1 MPITTYNTEYYDD
14 FSEKYPPGDL
24 NGKSPDDKN
33 YLRILFK
40 PGYAVQVRELNQMQS
55 MLQSQ
60 IDKFGGSVWKNGAA
74 VIGGNV
80 TFDNNISAIDISAAS
95 GTTLTSDIVGTITSV
110 NTIIANSTGNASLTA
125 DVIGY
130 KAGGAGVYTLYIR
143 YKNSVTLTADQ
154 TNVKTFS
161 DQAVLGTTSTLSN
174 TLNLVVNGSAKFAA
188 GIFLDKG
195 LFFVKGSFVATP
207 AQSVFIDKTTVD
219 TKINGSGKLFID
231 EKEISANDD
240 STLYDNA
247 NDTLNF
253 KAPGADRYAID
264 LTLGFLTQE
273 GILIL
278 PPGEEGSSVEDSI
291 SLITIVDNRVVEA
304 VRDRYTSLDREFAKR
319 TFEESG
325 NYALKPF
332 KLELKECF
340 KDTSD
345 PYRLGRYV
353 SNELLTGAGITGA
366 TTEIREAAAK
376 KKYYIGVDP
385 SVAYVDGFRVEPP
398 SKTELLSDKARTIFP
413 GETEYIDIDVRADI
427 GSYVVG
433 TFAASSSL
441 PNIQTSND
449 SYNIGVDKTIIG
461 NINEVSTDDGILKL
475 DNVSDLSVG
484 MPVTGSI
491 FNSSTT
497 ITEINRAANTVT
509 VSEPLVFPAAAAATA
524 AAGVT
529 AVTATVADRSTGI
542 FDATITKTAH
552 GLVTGNII
560 VVTTAYS
567 TIIPVGTYAVTKID
581 ADTFKIVTTN
591 STAITGGAAS
601 IFYKAIPSN
610 VANRSGTL
618 IATITKANH
627 GLVTG
632 NIVYVTTALGTTI
645 PIGTYGVTV
654 IDIDKFTIITADNT
668 AITGGGAT
676 IDYKAIPANTVAT
689 FASGTAKIRA
699 VEPNFG
705 STYRFYLYDIVS
717 SFNVS
722 NINRIRK
729 TGSPGVTIVV
739 TTPIAATN
747 SNTNIFALPY
757 TAIKDVDAGVEYN
770 TLLFRSGTVA
780 VGATTVT
787 ISDIPT
793 GHTLAE
799 TSPGAFILTINGVIT
814 SITNV
819 TDGPTPVITF
829 TPAVGGSTSVNF
841 NCIIPATVVSNA
853 ISKTLETV
861 PLNASTYLLGSAAV
875 NKVFTLPHAQIIAS
889 SLVVKYNS
897 SNTLTGAKTI
907 TSDCTIV
914 DDGQRDNYL
923 TNVKVQYNGTKTTLG
938 ASDYFF
944 FSYNY
949 LANNTTTGFSTVNSY
964 PGTVLYSDIPSYK
977 GVRLTDVIDFRPVLL
992 SGAAALTTLTIVNPG
1007 SLIQCGVRY
1016 YLPKIDKVVV
1026 GNNNKI
1032 SVIQGAPSLNPVEP
1046 NTPDNTMALYTLEVP
1061 AYTHNVSDI
1070 TLNYINNRRYTMRD
1084 ISSLDQRI
1092 GNVEYYTALSLL
1104 EKSANDRSIGDAFNA
1119 SRFKNGIIVDAFVDF
1134 NSADTN
1140 NSAYNASID
1149 RSQGVLRPAFTTSR
1163 VDLKPRTVEGVR
1175 ITTSAGMPT
1184 NSATLEYSESPYIT
1198 QSYASESESVNPYD
1212 IATYVGTLDL
1222 SPSSDEW
1229 QETKRNVTNN
1239 LDLNTASTFTDLGTV
1254 WGEWTFFKKVRKGI
1268 LYEKTGIN
1276 RVLQIDAIATET
1288 INDINITI
1296 IPFIRPRKIYFS
1308 ATSLKPNTVVYP
1320 FFDNINV
1327 SSYVKQTD
1335 ISNPYVAWQNRTD
1348 GEALYTGQTSIV
1360 GSSALKT
1367 DAAGNVQ
1374 GIFVIPNN
1382 ASLKFKSG
1390 ARQFK
1395 LSDNISNNVNSETT
1409 YAVANYTAA
1418 ATTKTVDST
1427 LSTTRVPK
1435 VVERN
1440 VREEYKKHKDPI
1452 AQSFLI
1458 DNIQSPSGVFLSSV
1472 ELYFETKS
1480 QTLPVNVAIVTMENG
1495 YPSQNIVPFSE
1506 VTLTPYTVVNKELT
1520 TIDVVKTSIN
1530 ASIPTKF
1537 EFSDPVYLNPGNEYA
1552 LVVTSNDS
1560 AYRAFVSRVGGNNIP
1575 DNKRIDKNPY
1585 SGVLFMS
1592 ANSSTWTPD
1601 QNRDLKFTLNRAVF
1615 DTNTFGGG
1623 GSITFK
1629 PEIGVGVQSVTMDL
1643 IGAGYA
1649 DAPTVTFDLPPT
1661 GGTRATGTAIFD
1673 SVTGTVTGVTITN
1686 AGSGYTT
1693 VPTVTF
1699 AALTSTTTAT
1709 GTVSLVSIPIS
1720 TFNLTQNNIEPYA
1733 TNINNT
1739 NKATVISNTLTL
1751 NSAYNVSPDVDY
1763 NLNST
1768 YSITSGNKESVSLKT
1783 DFISIN
1789 DYVSP
1794 LIDLD
1799 NVSLLAVSNIIGTP
1813 QSLIVGGTDTETL
1826 ADAGNGLSRYIT
1838 RTVDLNQPADRL
1850 SVFVDV
1856 NRPSAGSYIKVYAKT
1871 NGLWNEMIPANA
1883 KSNTNP
1889 QNEIPISADASN
1901 YSEVEYTYVS
1911 GGTFESF
1918 SVKIVFVSDVI
1929 YTPTTVKNFR
1939 AIATSGI

>member
-1 MPITTYNTEYYDD
+1 MPITTKTVSYYDD
-14 FSEKYPPGDL
+14 FSQKYPPEGP

-40 PGYAVQVRELNQMQS
+40 PGYSVQVRELNQMQS
-55 MLQSQ
+55 ILQSQ
-60 IDKFGGSVWKNGAA
+60 IDKFGASVWKDGVA
-74 VIGGNV
+74 VIGGNA
-80 TFDNNISAIDISAAS
+80 TFDNNISAIDVSADS
-95 GTTLTSDIVGTITSV
+95 GTTLTSDDVGTITSV
-110 NTIIANSTGNASLTA
+110 ETTIANSTGNLKLLTA

-130 KAGGAGVYTLYIR
+130 KQKGGGVYTLYVR
-143 YKNSVTLTADQ
+143 YKNSVTLTADLS
-154 TNVKTFS
+154 NVETFS
-161 DQAVLGTTSTLSN
+161 DGAVLEAKSN
-174 TLNLVVNGSAKFAA
+174 SSDVTTLNLVVNGSAKFAA
-188 GIFLDKG
+188 GVFLDKG
-195 LFFVKGSFVATP
+195 LFFTKGCFVATP
-207 AQSVFIDKTTVD
+207 AQSVFIDKLTGVD
-219 TKINGSGKLFID
+219 EKINGSGRLFVY

-240 STLYDNA
+240 SALYDNA

-264 LTLGFLTQE
+264 LTLRFLTQE
-273 GILIL
+273 GILIS
-278 PPGEEGSSVEDSI
+278 PDAAVTSTSSHSDSI
-291 SLITIVDNRVVEA
+291 SLITVVNNRVVEA
-304 VRDRYTSLDREFAKR
+304 VRDRYTSLDRELAKR

-325 NYALKPF
+325 NYALNPF

-340 KDTSD
+340 KDTSET
-345 PYRLGRYV
+345 YRLGRYV
-353 SNELLTGAGITGA
+353 STELTGAGITGT
-366 TTEIREAAAK
+366 TTEDREAVAK
-376 KKYYIGVDP
+376 EKYHIGVD
-385 SVAYVDGFRVEPP
+385 SSIAYVDGFRVEPS
-398 SKTELLSDKARTIFP
+398 SKTELLSDKARTAFP
-413 GETEYIDIDVRADI
+413 EEETEYIDINVRADI

-433 TFAASSSL
+433 TFAESSSL
-441 PNIQTSND
+441 PNIQISNET
-449 SYNIGVDKTIIG
+449 YNIGVDKTIIG
-461 NINEVSTDDGILKL
+461 NINEVSTANGILKL

-491 FNSSTT
+491 FTSNTT
-497 ITEINRAANTVT
+497 ITEINRAANTIT
-509 VSEPLVFPAAAAATA
+509 VSGPLELSS
-524 AAGVT
+524 
-529 AVTATVADRSTGI
+529 AVTA
-542 FDATITKTAH
+542 
-552 GLVTGNII
+552 
-560 VVTTAYS
+560 
-567 TIIPVGTYAVTKID
+567 
-581 ADTFKIVTTN
+581 
-591 STAITGGAAS
+591 
-601 IFYKAIPSN
+601 N
-610 VANRSGTL
+610 VAVRTGTR
-618 IATITKANH
+618 IATITEPNH

-632 NIVYVTTALGTTI
+632 NIVYVTTALGATI

-654 IDIDKFTIITADNT
+654 IDIDKFTILTSDST

-676 IDYKAIPANTVAT
+676 IDYKAIAANTAAT

-729 TGSPGVTIVV
+729 TGSPGVTIIV
-739 TTPIAATN
+739 TTPITATN

-780 VGATTVT
+780 VGDTTVT

-829 TPAVGGSTSVNF
+829 EPPVGSAPVNF

-853 ISKTLETV
+853 ISKT
-861 PLNASTYLLGSAAV
+861 STAVVNTPKVGTAAV
-875 NKVFTLPHAQIIAS
+875 DNVFTLPHAQIIAS

-897 SNTLTGAKTI
+897 SDTLTGAKTI

-923 TNVKVQYNGTKTTLG
+923 TNVKVQYNGTKTTLDS
-938 ASDYFF
+938 SDYFF

-964 PGTVLYSDIPSYK
+964 PSTVSYSDIPSYK

-992 SGAAALTTLTIVNPG
+992 SDATALTTLTILNPG

-1032 SVIQGAPSLNPVEP
+1032 SVIQGVPSLNPIEP
-1046 NTPDNTMALYTLEVP
+1046 VTPDNTMALYTLDIP

-1070 TLNYINNRRYTMRD
+1070 AVNYINNRRYTMRD
-1084 ISSLDQRI
+1084 IGSLDQRI
-1092 GNVEYYTALSLL
+1092 SNVEYYTALSLL
-1104 EKSANDRSIGDAFNA
+1104 EKSANDKSIGDAFNA

-1140 NSAYNASID
+1140 NGAYNASID
-1149 RSQGVLRPAFTTSR
+1149 RAQGILRPAFSTSR
-1163 VDLKPRTVEGVR
+1163 IDLKPIIVNGV
-1175 ITTSAGMPT
+1175 SVNT
-1184 NSATLEYSESPYIT
+1184 NSATLEYTETPYIT
-1198 QSYASESESVNPYD
+1198 QEYASESESVNPYD
-1212 IATYVGTLDL
+1212 IATYVGTLEL

-1229 QETKRNVTNN
+1229 QETKQNVTNN

-1254 WGEWTFFKKVRKGI
+1254 WGEWTFLKRVRKGY
-1268 LYEKTGIN
+1268 LVERTGLN
-1276 RVLQIDAIATET
+1276 RVLQIDAVATET
-1288 INDINITI
+1288 INNINITI
-1296 IPFIRPRKIYFS
+1296 IPFIRSRKIYFS
-1308 ATSLKPNTVVYP
+1308 ATNLKPNTVVYP
-1320 FFDNINV
+1320 FFDNIGV
-1327 SSYVKQTD
+1327 ALFVKQTD
-1335 ISNPYVAWQNRTD
+1335 NSNPYVSWQNRTD
-1348 GEALYTGQTSIV
+1348 GEALYTGQTSLV
-1360 GSSALKT
+1360 GSNGLKT
-1367 DAAGNVQ
+1367 DAAGNLQ

-1382 ASLKFKSG
+1382 ESLKFKSG
-1390 ARQFK
+1390 SKQFK
-1395 LSDNISNNVNSETT
+1395 LSDNISNNTNSETT

-1418 ATTKTVDST
+1418 ASTKTVDST
-1427 LSTTRVPK
+1427 LTTTRVPK
-1435 VVERN
+1435 IVERN
-1440 VREEYKKHKDPI
+1440 IREEKKIHRDPL

-1458 DNIQSPSGVFLSSV
+1458 DDIQSPSGVFLSSV
-1472 ELYFETKS
+1472 ELYFENKS
-1480 QTLPVNVAIVTMENG
+1480 ETLPVNVAIVTMENG

-1506 VTLTPYTVVNKELT
+1506 VTLTPYTVVDGVYTTNEL
-1520 TIDVVKTSIN
+1520 VKTSN
-1530 ASIPTKF
+1530 DASIATKF

-1560 AYRAFVSRVGGNNIP
+1560 SYRAFVSRVGGNNIP
-1575 DNKRIDKNPY
+1575 NGRRIDKNPY

-1592 ANSSTWTPD
+1592 ANSSTWTAN
-1601 QNRDLKFTLNRAVF
+1601 QNRDLKFKLNRALF
-1615 DTNTFGGG
+1615 DNSFG

-1629 PEIGVGVQSVTMDL
+1629 TEAGVGVQSITMID
-1643 IGAGYA
+1643 IGAGYTV
-1649 DAPTVTFDLPPT
+1649 APGVTFDAPPT
-1661 GGTRATGTAIFD
+1661 GGTIATGTAIFD
-1673 SVTGTVTGVTITN
+1673 SVTGTVTGVKITN
-1686 AGSGYTT
+1686 AGSGYTSAPGIT
-1693 VPTVTF
+1693 FGDPT
-1699 AALTSTTTAT
+1699 SGTTAT
-1709 GTVSLVSIPIS
+1709 GTVNLISIPIS

-1733 TNINNT
+1733 TNVDNQ
-1739 NKATVISNTLTL
+1739 NKATVIFNTLTL

-1768 YSITSGNKESVSLKT
+1768 YSITSSNKDSVTLVT
-1783 DFISIN
+1783 DFASSN

-1813 QSLIVGGTDTETL
+1813 SSLLDGATDTETL

-1850 SVFVDV
+1850 SVFVDI
-1856 NRPSAGSYIKVYAKT
+1856 NRPSAGSYIKIYAKT
-1871 NGLWNEMIPANA
+1871 NNVWSEMIPASV
-1883 KSNTNP
+1883 KSNSNP
-1889 QNEIPISADASN
+1889 QNEIPISADSSA
-1901 YSEVEYTYVS
+1901 YSEVEYTYIS
-1911 GGTFESF
+1911 TGTFESF
-1918 SVKIVFVSDVI
+1918 AVKIVFVSDVI
-1929 YTPTTVKNFR
+1929 YTPTTVRNFR